1 VALSAFLFVLSEAI
15 SVLYWLIIV
24 RWATSVFRP
33 ARPPRWYVSLEAWA
47 ERLTEWLL
55 APLRRLLPNT
65 GAVDLSPLIAVVGL
79 WLVQT
84 ILVNIRRGL
93 PG

>member
-1 VALSAFLFVLSEAI
+1 MIAAFLYVLAEVTE
-15 SVLYWLIIV
+15 VLYWLIIV

-33 ARPPRWYVSLEAWA
+33 ARPPHWYMSLEMWA

-55 APLRRLLPNT
+55 APLRRVLPTT

-84 ILVNIRRGL
+84 VLTNVARGIVR
-93 PG
+93 

>member
-1 VALSAFLFVLSEAI
+1 MIQALLYLIAEVI
-15 SVLYWLIIV
+15 QVLYWLIII

-33 ARPPRWYVSLEAWA
+33 ARPPHWYVSLEAWV

-55 APLRRLLPNT
+55 APLRRVLPAT

-84 ILVNIRRGL
+84 ILVNIAKGMIS
-93 PG
+93 